1 MSSIDRQHAVEA
13 DPHDT
18 SPVPPLDRWTLAV
31 DDPIAYAKSADRLI
45 QAVRDLASARGIDEV
60 VDIVRHAAR
69 QLVNSDGATF
79 VLRDVD
85 KCFYVDEDAI
95 EPLWSGLRFPME
107 TCISGWAMLNRQSV
121 AISDIYADDR
131 IPHDAYRPTF
141 VKSLTMTP
149 IRTTDPIGAIGT
161 YWAEPHEAT
170 STECRLLQAL
180 ADSTAVALES
190 VRVISELEQRVAERT
205 AQLTMANSDLQQF
218 ASVAAHDLRNPIA
231 TMTGLADVLK
241 AELGAPDGNVGAA
254 VAGIERTGE
263 RLLSLID
270 GLLVFARTGATVPVS
285 ATVDLDDLAR
295 TVLADLDHAVAA
307 RQASVDIGP
316 LGTVEADPSLLRQVL
331 QNLVVNALTHG
342 TDSVTPVIRIGADRA
357 RGSLALRVA
366 DNGPGVAPDDRE
378 RVFEPFVRG
387 PAVDGRPGSGLGLAI
402 CRRIVTHHGGTLT
415 VGEAPGGGAEFVIRL
430 PDPAAVGRAEV

>member
-1 MSSIDRQHAVEA
+1 MTSIDRQHAVEA
-13 DPHDT
+13 DPHGT
-18 SPVPPLDRWTLAV
+18 GPVPPLDRWALAV
-31 DDPIAYAKSADRLI
+31 DDPIAYAKRADRLI

-69 QLVNSDGATF
+69 QLAGSDGATF

-95 EPLWSGLRFPME
+95 EPLWRGLRFPME
-107 TCISGWAMLNRQSV
+107 TCISGWAMLNRQAV
-121 AISDIYADDR
+121 AIFDIYADDR

-170 STECRLLQAL
+170 PTECHLLQAL

-190 VRVISELEQRVAERT
+190 VRVISELEHRVAERT
-205 AQLTMANSDLQQF
+205 AQLTMANNDLQQF

-231 TMTGLADVLK
+231 TMTGLAEVLR

-270 GLLVFARTGATVPVS
+270 GLLVFARTGATAPVTE
-285 ATVDLDDLAR
+285 TVDLDDLVG
-295 TVLADLDHAVAA
+295 TTLADLDHAIAA
-307 RQASVDIGP
+307 RQATIDVGS
-316 LGTVEADPSLLRQVL
+316 LGTVEADPTLLRQVL
-331 QNLVVNALTHG
+331 QNLIVNALTHG
-342 TDSVTPVIRIGADRA
+342 TESVTPEIRIGADRA
-357 RGSLALRVA
+357 HGSLALRVA

-378 RVFEPFVRG
+378 RIFEPFVRG

-415 VGEAPGGGAEFVIRL
+415 VGDLAGGGAEFVIRL